1 MQQMRLEHRR
11 EQVVRGADR
20 VDVAREVEVHVLHR
34 HDLRVAGPR
43 GSALDPEHRPERR
56 LAQAEERLAADRA
69 EALGERDGRRR
80 LALAELRRRDRGD
93 ADELRVRAVG
103 EPLEHGER
111 DLCLVG
117 AVEIE
122 LVGLEP
128 RRCRDLG
135 DRPELGL
142 LCDLERRRCCR
153 RHARCP
159 FYNSAWDTSNISVV
173 DLAADRAYVA
183 IRGLIVSLELP
194 PGAVIDERELMRRIG
209 LGRTPVREALRKL
222 AQEQLVE
229 VFPRRGMFVTGVDV
243 RDLARISEVRTALE
257 PEAARLA
264 AERAT
269 DEERDEL
276 ASLSDAIKSGA
287 DLMGLDERIH
297 RAIYAAAHNDLMEK
311 TLGEY
316 YVLALRIWMIAL
328 DRAEDLEEAV
338 EAHRDLITAIV
349 VADGD
354 RAADL
359 MRDHVENFERAMRE
373 VLVSV

>member
-1 MQQMRLEHRR
+1 
-11 EQVVRGADR
+11 
-20 VDVAREVEVHVLHR
+20 
-34 HDLRVAGPR
+34 
-43 GSALDPEHRPERR
+43 
-56 LAQAEERLAADRA
+56 
-69 EALGERDGRRR
+69 
-80 LALAELRRRDRGD
+80 
-93 ADELRVRAVG
+93 
-103 EPLEHGER
+103 
-111 DLCLVG
+111 
-117 AVEIE
+117 
-122 LVGLEP
+122 
-128 RRCRDLG
+128 
-135 DRPELGL
+135 
-142 LCDLERRRCCR
+142 
-153 RHARCP
+153 
-159 FYNSAWDTSNISVV
+159 V
-173 DLAADRAYVA
+173 DLAADRAYLA

-194 PGAVIDERELMRRIG
+194 PGAVIDERELMRRLG

-243 RDLARISEVRTALE
+243 RDLARISEVRAALE

-269 DEERDEL
+269 EEERDEL
-276 ASLSDAIKSGA
+276 ATLSDSIKRGA
-287 DLMGLDERIH
+287 DLMALDERIH

-328 DRAEDLEEAV
+328 GRAEDLEDAV

-359 MRDHVENFERAMRE
+359 MRDHVENFARSMRE